1 MARIGRLFALAGV
14 GVRAEGQL
22 VPFNRGAARWL
33 GIWLDFRLSF
43 REDIRIS
50 ATRAR
55 RAEARLPSTAR
66 RHGVPP
72 LPARH
77 LQEAIVAS
85 ASLYGAEAKWRG
97 QRFVEEEVQ
106 RSVNRISRAT
116 LGVMRS
122 TPVSSLSA
130 VGGSMP
136 ARVRSNQ
143 RQAAFAARTI
153 SSSFP
158 STRRIA
164 FGSSPLAS
172 RLRRALGFTLSHEG
186 LPAVERV
193 HGSRSL
199 SFPGMICIPEA
210 PRSAED
216 KEGRNQG
223 AIDFASGFLENPLA
237 VWTDGSAVEGVG
249 YAAAVVFRSQEQE
262 VEGEPGER
270 DQEYVRVFRRGVLGS
285 GSRKERNRRTYNQCS
300 RSLRSQDRGSGW
312 ASRTF
317 SLGVGQTAFDA
328 ELTAVVRG
336 LELLAI
342 RRGPGRSLRVFTDS
356 QAFMLR
362 LQPDAPG
369 PGQSLARRGTWSA
382 RAIVE
387 VPRPSVS
394 IHWAPGHVGV
404 EGNGLAGAC
413 AGEAALRGV
422 CLGPQ
427 EVSMAVLRVQRSR
440 QATAEWREDII
451 RGCGGRA
458 PFAIPSP
465 GTRPTI
471 PAGAR
476 SAPKRIAA
484 RIFQLYSGHM
494 MLASFLRDRYRWIE
508 YDTCWRCGGGGQ
520 TREHVL
526 KGCVAWKEEIRALWR
541 RVGQASMSD
550 RKEED
555 RKEGDRKERDIQGG
569 RRYRGRK
576 GFYLGLYGRSSARQ
590 YECEEA
596 LVR

>member
-14 GVRAEGQL
+14 GVRVEGQL

-50 ATRAR
+50 AARAR
-55 RAEARLPSTAR
+55 GAEARLPSTAR

-116 LGVMRS
+116 LGVMRL

-136 ARVRSNQ
+136 ARMRLNQ
-143 RQAAFAARTI
+143 RQAAFAARTV

-164 FGSSPLAS
+164 FGSSPLAP

-199 SFPGMICIPEA
+199 SFPGMICILEA

-237 VWTDGSAVEGVG
+237 VWTDGSAVERVG
-249 YAAAVVFRSQEQE
+249 CAAAVVFRSQEQE
-262 VEGEPGER
+262 AEGESGER

-285 GSRKERNRRTYNQCS
+285 GSRKERSKRTYNQCS
-300 RSLRSQDRGSGW
+300 RSFRSQDRGIGW
-312 ASRTF
+312 TSRTF

-328 ELTAVVRG
+328 ELTAVVRR

-362 LQPDAPG
+362 LQPDALG
-369 PGQSLARRGTWSA
+369 PGQSLARRGIWSV

-387 VPRPSVS
+387 VPRASVS
-394 IHWAPGHVGV
+394 IHWVPCHVGV

-413 AGEAALRGV
+413 AGEAVLRGV
-422 CLGPQ
+422 CLGPR
-427 EVSMAVLRVQRSR
+427 EVSMAFLRARDPVRRLLSGERISSEDVGEMLLLRSPHQALGRRSR
-440 QATAEWREDII
+440 LERV
-451 RGCGGRA
+451 R
-458 PFAIPSP
+458 PPS
-465 GTRPTI
+465 G
-471 PAGAR
+471 
-476 SAPKRIAA
+476 
-484 RIFQLYSGHM
+484 
-494 MLASFLRDRYRWIE
+494 
-508 YDTCWRCGGGGQ
+508 
-520 TREHVL
+520 
-526 KGCVAWKEEIRALWR
+526 
-541 RVGQASMSD
+541 
-550 RKEED
+550 
-555 RKEGDRKERDIQGG
+555 
-569 RRYRGRK
+569 
-576 GFYLGLYGRSSARQ
+576 
-590 YECEEA
+590 
-596 LVR
+596 